1 VAVQRGVRTPQELR
15 PSGRSFLVEDASGPP
30 CFRDR
35 WGEWI
40 CGHPH
45 DASVPLE
52 DAYQYLE
59 GWTAQS
65 RL

>member
-1 VAVQRGVRTPQELR
+1 MAVQRGIVTPQELR
-15 PSGRSFLVEDASGPP
+15 PSGRTFLVDDASGPP

-40 CGHPH
+40 CGHNH
-45 DASVPLE
+45 DPDVPLE
-52 DAYQYLE
+52 DAYQYFE

>member
-1 VAVQRGVRTPQELR
+1 MAVQRGIVTPQELR
-15 PSGRSFLVEDASGPP
+15 PSGRSFLVDDASGPP

-40 CGHPH
+40 CGHDH
-45 DASVPLE
+45 GASVSLE
-52 DAYQYLE
+52 DAYQYTE

-65 RL
+65 RS

>member
-1 VAVQRGVRTPQELR
+1 MAVQRGVVTSQDIPR
-15 PSGRSFLVEDASGPP
+15 SGRSFLLDDPSGPP

-40 CGHPH
+40 CGHKH
-45 DASVPLE
+45 DPSVPLE
-52 DAYQYLE
+52 DAYQWQE

-65 RL
+65 RF

>member
-1 VAVQRGVRTPQELR
+1 MAVQRGILTSQVLR

-30 CFRDR
+30 CFQDR
-35 WGEWI
+35 WGEWL
-40 CGHPH
+40 CGHEH

-52 DAYQYLE
+52 DAYQYFE

>member
-1 VAVQRGVRTPQELR
+1 VSTQKGILTSQELR
-15 PSGRSFLVEDASGPP
+15 PSGRSFLVDDTSGPP

-35 WGEWI
+35 WGEWT
-40 CGHPH
+40 CGHDHEP
-45 DASVPLE
+45 SVPLE
-52 DAYQYLE
+52 EVYQYVE